1 MSDSFLA
8 SRGFP
13 YLVQNNERRNVKVAI
28 LGCGPSGLLAAHA
41 CYISDV
47 EFDIYSKKR
56 KSELFGSQYLH
67 NPIPQ
72 LTPLSDQGV
81 PVKYITLGTPEE
93 YRRKTHGKWWD
104 GHVAPE
110 EFEPDHTAWDI
121 RQAYDMLWSLYWRKI
136 QNYDVKEASLAL
148 QAFPDE
154 AVSYDLEQNEV
165 LGIGNKK
172 NQYDLIVSTIP
183 RTIWEREG
191 DEFIFSEGWALGDAP
206 ERGIFVEEVLKLMG
220 ENGGGFLPSVNG
232 EMPDNHIICDGTT
245 GASWTRLSKVYGY
258 ATVEWPHHV
267 PKPHPLAT
275 RVTKPLHYTPG
286 PSQGDVPN
294 SEWLHVGRYGEWK
307 KGVVVTD
314 AFDEVYKKI
323 QEMK

>member
-1 MSDSFLA
+1 M
-8 SRGFP
+8 
-13 YLVQNNERRNVKVAI
+13 KVAI

-206 ERGIFVEEVLKLMG
+206 ERGVFVEEVLKEMG
-220 ENGGGFLPSVNG
+220 ENDGGFFSSVNDG
-232 EMPDNHIICDGTT
+232 MPDNHIICDGTT

-258 ATVEWPHHV
+258 ASVEWPHHV
-267 PKPHPLAT
+267 PQPHPLAS

>member
-1 MSDSFLA
+1 M
-8 SRGFP
+8 
-13 YLVQNNERRNVKVAI
+13 KVAI

-206 ERGIFVEEVLKLMG
+206 ERGIFVEEVLKLIG
-220 ENGGGFLPSVNG
+220 ENDGGFFSSVNDG
-232 EMPDNHIICDGTT
+232 MPDNHIICDGTT